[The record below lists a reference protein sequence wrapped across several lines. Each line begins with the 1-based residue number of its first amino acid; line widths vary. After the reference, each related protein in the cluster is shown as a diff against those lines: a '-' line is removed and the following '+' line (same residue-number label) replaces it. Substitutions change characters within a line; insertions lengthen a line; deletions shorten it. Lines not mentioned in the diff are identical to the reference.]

1 MENITEQSVAPE
13 YSNFVAYG
21 YFDGELFI
29 NYDIYQDSVESDV
42 DFQDS

>member
-1 MENITEQSVAPE
+1 MKTNNEQEQSE

-29 NYDIYQDSVESDV
+29 NYDIYQDPVESDV

>member
-1 MENITEQSVAPE
+1 MKTNNEQSDTPE

-29 NYDIYQDSVESDV
+29 NYDIYQESVEPDV

>member
-1 MENITEQSVAPE
+1 MENITEQSE

-29 NYDIYQDSVESDV
+29 NYDIYQESVEPDV

>member
-1 MENITEQSVAPE
+1 MENITEQSDTPE

-29 NYDIYQDSVESDV
+29 NYDIYQESVEPDV